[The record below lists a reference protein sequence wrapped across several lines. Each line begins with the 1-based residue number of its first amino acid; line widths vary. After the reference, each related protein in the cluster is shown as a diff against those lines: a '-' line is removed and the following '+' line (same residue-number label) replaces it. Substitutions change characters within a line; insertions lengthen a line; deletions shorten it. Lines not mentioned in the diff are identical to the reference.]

1 MSEYDWRVWHEALI
15 AAKEYPED
23 LEELEAETIAMI
35 PELAK
40 LVSMAISGMGVPSI
54 SDEQVEAMNRIQRTL
69 EDSGAL

>member
-1 MSEYDWRVWHEALI
+1 VSEYDWRVWHEALI

-40 LVSMAISGMGVPSI
+40 LVSMAISGMG
-54 SDEQVEAMNRIQRTL
+54 
-69 EDSGAL
+69 